1 MPDGIVYLSHCVLLS
16 ALWTIIVDT
25 QGGGTG
31 NKRVIRERIAWP
43 LKVDIEHSTQ
53 PMLSFCLR
61 QWEQAHKHHCIH
73 NSHPQHP
80 GLYGPFFGDT
90 ENIITICGYCGK
102 FSFLCP
108 RVCQPDSM
116 LCHVLGF
123 TEDNF
128 CILGLSH
135 LASLL
140 QGGVGFEPCMP
151 SIALSTRSFNHQISG
166 LHWWLY
172 KRPQISVAASSRG
185 PFSIDKSDTT
195 QCAVPALA
203 PAVVATA
210 ATTVV
215 DFTFKA
221 D

>member
-1 MPDGIVYLSHCVLLS
+1 MGLYICRIVSCWVLCGPSSWTRWEGGLAIKGSSGSVLLGHS
-16 ALWTIIVDT
+16 KSILSIVLNPCFHFVFVSESKLTSIIAYTILT
-25 QGGGTG
+25 
-31 NKRVIRERIAWP
+31 
-43 LKVDIEHSTQ
+43 
-53 PMLSFCLR
+53 
-61 QWEQAHKHHCIH
+61 H
-73 NSHPQHP
+73 NI
-80 GLYGPFFGDT
+80 LVCTVLFT
-90 ENIITICGYCGK
+90 ENTVTVCGYCGK

-108 RVCQPDSM
+108 MVCQPDSM

-210 ATTVV
+210 ATTVA